1 MLRSDQIFPV
11 MTQDLL
17 VASMSGSL
25 FPLLRIT
32 LRINLRKFLILHGG
46 TCLKGCP
53 MILLICSDTYECIPF
68 SLLSFLFSFLLPSL
82 LHFPQQIFYGNV
94 PVARYYLNGRTIAM
108 NRIYNVWSFRESCGR
123 NLTKSNQIYGG
134 TI

>member
-1 MLRSDQIFPV
+1 

-17 VASMSGSL
+17 IASMSGSL
-25 FPLLRIT
+25 FPS
-32 LRINLRKFLILHGG
+32 LRINLRKFLVLHGG

-53 MILLICSDTYECIPF
+53 MILVICSDTYEFIPF
-68 SLLSFLFSFLLPSL
+68 SLLSFLFFFVLPSL

-94 PVARYYLNGRTIAM
+94 PVAGYYLNGRTIAM

-123 NLTKSNQIYGG
+123 NITKSNQIYGG